1 MEPVDLGM
9 GAAIVWGIIRHIG
22 RWKVITFLLHF
33 RPVHYMYTGKTLPWA
48 GGASH
53 DVTFSRGADSGL
65 RGPSLSQEG
74 EGARP

>member
-33 RPVHYMYTGKTLPWA
+33 RPVHHMYTCIQGRHYL
-48 GGASH
+48 
-53 DVTFSRGADSGL
+53 GL
-65 RGPSLSQEG
+65 EEPHMM
-74 EGARP
+74 